1 LIFEQNQEA
10 GIDQAMF
17 DEQREGAGVGMER
30 VPSLLNSL
38 NSLSAIS
45 FATISVTERQVVLLQ
60 DLHRVFSTSYQTK
73 TKDGE
78 KEYLLRENPFFKD
91 IVLTPILSEYPERG
105 WPNILGTIDEVV
117 GERKSFIKKIKGL
130 IENMGVKRKIV

>member
-1 LIFEQNQEA
+1 MIFEQNQEA

>member
-17 DEQREGAGVGMER
+17 DEQEQGAGVGMER
-30 VPSLLNSL
+30 VPSLLTSL

-45 FATISVTERQVVLLQ
+45 FATISVAERQVVLLQ

-78 KEYLLRENPFFKD
+78 KEYRLRENPFFKD
-91 IVLTPILSEYPERG
+91 IVLTPILSEYPERA
-105 WPNILGTIDEVV
+105 WPNILGTIDEVL